1 MDVKDKGNGTYL
13 AEYTVPDH
21 HTSVMTS
28 DHQRLSRQY
37 TLSVCFRRAHIKGS
51 PFVVNVT
58 CGSPQSGTG
67 NKEPQ
72 VLRSSSSS
80 SLQYKPISSPVNRY
94 SYDISDRT
102 TCAAKTTAT
111 GSGIKSANLG
121 KKGNLYSYENV
132 FGTGKNKK
140 RVVEDVSRAF
150 YFSFSAAS
158 PQHKE
163 ASTEERE
170 YKQ

>member
-102 TCAAKTTAT
+102 TCADKITAT
-111 GSGIKSANLG
+111 GSRIKSANLG
-121 KKGNLYSYENV
+121 KKVNPYGCLP
-132 FGTGKNKK
+132 GTGKNKK
-140 RVVEDVSRAF
+140 RVVDDVPRAF
-150 YFSFSAAS
+150 YFSFSLAS